1 MTDDFRASDLQR
13 DELAGVVDLFGALAP
28 GELEEA
34 LEELAFKRQASVDAD
49 VVAEAVDDAIAAFAL
64 VRYEDDGET
73 LLAPGPAAFPS
84 LPEHAE
90 DLPHILEVRTR
101 EVDRGTADAAVA
113 ERLRTAAA
121 RAVAEE
127 DDAEMR
133 RLLDVTYDVGVWSD
147 TVAVD
152 DIRARLDDA
161 LDGDS

>member
-1 MTDDFRASDLQR
+1 
-13 DELAGVVDLFGALAP
+13 
-28 GELEEA
+28 
-34 LEELAFKRQASVDAD
+34 
-49 VVAEAVDDAIAAFAL
+49 
-64 VRYEDDGET
+64 
-73 LLAPGPAAFPS
+73 
-84 LPEHAE
+84 
-90 DLPHILEVRTR
+90 
-101 EVDRGTADAAVA
+101 VDRETADAAVA

-133 RLLDVTYDVGVWSD
+133 RLLDVTYDVDVWSD